1 MLGRCAW
8 LVIDHMLR
16 LPAVYLQPD
25 AFGRRQRHTCT
36 QATAAN
42 FSLGLCVM
50 ASSAGEQRLLILL
63 WPIGRRRQISH
74 SLLRRSSG
82 PVWRSASRRSSKRWK
97 MRARHST
104 PSSSANLRG
113 ERGAEEQGQGAVTE
127 MVGCRAAVQ
136 CHHREAGSWSGTVWQ
151 RAAERGRL
159 HERMLQPTASPHI
172 CGAPGQR
179 GSTLPG
185 GGWPPRLAGSV
196 RAWRQRVAGGSRL

>member
-1 MLGRCAW
+1 
-8 LVIDHMLR
+8 
-16 LPAVYLQPD
+16 
-25 AFGRRQRHTCT
+25 
-36 QATAAN
+36 
-42 FSLGLCVM
+42 M
-50 ASSAGEQRLLILL
+50 ADRKPGQL
-63 WPIGRRRQISH
+63 SH

-136 CHHREAGSWSGTVWQ
+136 CHHREAGSRAGTAWQ
-151 RAAERGRL
+151 RAAEQGRL
-159 HERMLQPTASPHI
+159 HERMLQPTASPRI

-179 GSTLPG
+179 GSTLQG

-196 RAWRQRVAGGSRL
+196 RAWRQREAGGRSRLRSGGVSSTWTSRRLPVPAHTYLNSSGASQ